1 MPPLGAGPDIRFG
14 ARERKKETN
23 MSTILRS
30 ALVAV
35 ALVSSVSATMAAP
48 RYYDG
53 DRYGDAQRYSG
64 SNDADR
70 AFWDAQQSNGS

>member
-1 MPPLGAGPDIRFG
+1 
-14 ARERKKETN
+14 
-23 MSTILRS
+23 MSNILRS

-35 ALVSSVSATMAAP
+35 ALISSVSATMAAP

-53 DRYGDAQRYSG
+53 DGGGYSYSDAQRYSG

-70 AFWDAQQSNGS
+70 AFWDAQQNKGS

>member
-1 MPPLGAGPDIRFG
+1 
-14 ARERKKETN
+14 
-23 MSTILRS
+23 MSNILRS

-35 ALVSSVSATMAAP
+35 ALISSVSATMAAP

-53 DRYGDAQRYSG
+53 DRYNDAQRYSG

-70 AFWDAQQSNGS
+70 AFWDAQQNKGS